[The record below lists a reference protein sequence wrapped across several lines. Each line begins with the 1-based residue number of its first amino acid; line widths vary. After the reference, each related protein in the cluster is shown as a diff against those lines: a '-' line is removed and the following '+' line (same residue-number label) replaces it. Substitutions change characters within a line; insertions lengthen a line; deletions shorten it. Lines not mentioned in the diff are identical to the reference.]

1 MRLSGDD
8 ALARKRKTRRRGT
21 IGHTAQR
28 RRALGELT
36 TAGSEG
42 EKMKIA
48 DILDTKGS
56 TVHSVL
62 PWLTVSEVVERLG
75 RLEIGAVL
83 VCDEHGSMKGI
94 VSERDIVRALRK
106 HGTGLLTMSVSE
118 VMTQFVQTATPD
130 ETVAHAMAR
139 MTSGRYRH
147 LPVIDNGRLVGMVS
161 IGDLVKHRVRE
172 MELETG
178 VLRDAL
184 IARY

>member
-1 MRLSGDD
+1 VRLSGDA
-8 ALARKRKTRRRGT
+8 ALAWERETLEGGT
-21 IGHTAQR
+21 MVTGRIAGA
-28 RRALGELT
+28 RRASAG
-36 TAGSEG
+36 AGSEG

-56 TVHSVL
+56 TVHTVL
-62 PWLTVSEVVERLG
+62 PWLTVAEVVERLG
-75 RLEIGAVL
+75 KLGIGAVL
-83 VCDEHGSMKGI
+83 VCDEHSAIKGI
-94 VSERDIVRALRK
+94 VSERDIVRALRT
-106 HGTGLLTMSVSE
+106 HGAALLEMPVSD
-118 VMTQFVQTATPD
+118 VMTRYVQTAGPD

-139 MTSGRYRH
+139 MTAGRYRH
-147 LPVIDNGRLVGMVS
+147 LPVLQNGRLVGMVS

>member
-1 MRLSGDD
+1 MV
-8 ALARKRKTRRRGT
+8 TPRR
-21 IGHTAQR
+21 R
-28 RRALGELT
+28 RRAPRELT
-36 TAGSEG
+36 AAGSEG

-75 RLEIGAVL
+75 KLGIGAVL
-83 VCDEHGSMKGI
+83 VCEEHSNIQGI

-106 HGTGLLTMSVSE
+106 HGAALLGMPVSE
-118 VMTQFVQTATPD
+118 VMTRYVQTAGPD

-139 MTSGRYRH
+139 MTAGRYRH
-147 LPVIDNGRLVGMVS
+147 LPVLVEGKLVGMVS

-184 IARY
+184 ISRY

>member
-1 MRLSGDD
+1 
-8 ALARKRKTRRRGT
+8 
-21 IGHTAQR
+21 
-28 RRALGELT
+28 
-36 TAGSEG
+36 
-42 EKMKIA
+42 MKIA

-62 PWLTVSEVVERLG
+62 PWLTVAEVVDRLG
-75 RLEIGAVL
+75 RLGIGAVL
-83 VCDEHGSMKGI
+83 VLDENSAIAGI

-106 HGTGLLTMSVSE
+106 HGAELLDLPVSE
-118 VMTQFVQTATPD
+118 VMTHYVQTTHPD

-139 MTSGRYRH
+139 MTAGRYRH

-184 IARY
+184 ISRY

>member
-1 MRLSGDD
+1 MVTPRE
-8 ALARKRKTRRRGT
+8 RG
-21 IGHTAQR
+21 
-28 RRALGELT
+28 RALRELT
-36 TAGSEG
+36 AAGSEG

-62 PWLTVSEVVERLG
+62 PWLTVSEVVERLDTLG
-75 RLEIGAVL
+75 IGAVL
-83 VCDEHGSMKGI
+83 VCDEPSSIKGI

-106 HGTGLLTMSVSE
+106 HGAGLLTMPVSE
-118 VMTQFVQTATPD
+118 VMTRYVQTANPD

-147 LPVIDNGRLVGMVS
+147 LPVLDNGKLVGMVS